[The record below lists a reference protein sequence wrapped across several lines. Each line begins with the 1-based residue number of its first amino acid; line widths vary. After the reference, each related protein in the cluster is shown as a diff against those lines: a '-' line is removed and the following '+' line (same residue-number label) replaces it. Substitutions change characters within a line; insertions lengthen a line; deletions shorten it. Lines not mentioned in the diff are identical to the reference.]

1 MPSVNP
7 YLYANDDPVNEFD
20 PSGRDATSQ
29 ANCVFAIIGTTLAGV
44 IGIGSTIGGAFG
56 VVGATGFV
64 AASASTALV
73 VGVLSIIAAL
83 VGIELTLITCGV
95 TVEQQGAV
103 LLNVAQLVIH
113 TLH

>member
-1 MPSVNP
+1 V
-7 YLYANDDPVNEFD
+7 YANDDPVNEVD

-29 ANCVFAIIGTTLAGV
+29 ANCVFSIIGTAVAGA
-44 IGIGSTIGGAFG
+44 IGIGSTLGGAFG
-56 VVGATGFV
+56 LIGATGFAAV
-64 AASASTALV
+64 SASAALA
-73 VGVLSIIAAL
+73 VGILSLIGAV
-83 VGIELTLITCGV
+83 VGIELTLFACGV